1 MKQNPTDD
9 AKRSRKAY
17 TAQCAFAY
25 CMTLLISD
33 AYLAKLLTSMGISDV
48 MVGVIS
54 SVTALSCLFGL
65 TAIPFFRNRPD
76 VKTPVIIAQVAS
88 GCLFLL
94 TFLLPFLHLSR
105 ALNTVLV
112 FLCIGGG
119 YFALQATSS
128 VYYAWANAHV
138 DKDRRARFSAVKE
151 MISLFIGIFFTLGI
165 GFLFDGM
172 EAKGN
177 LHGAFLMI
185 ALVMLALNG
194 MSLICLLLIA
204 PKRLSSGRAD
214 NGRVKQIMKRVLRNR
229 NLRRVFILTILYNIG
244 NYLTV
249 GFLGTYK
256 TNDLL
261 MNVGTV
267 QLINMAGNV
276 VRMALSVPFG
286 AYSDKRSYAK
296 GYCLALALAALSF
309 LACGFATPERKWC
322 IIVFTVLNCVSLA
335 GTNQNSFN
343 MCYSY
348 VPEQDLVPAMAIGTG
363 ISGLFGFL
371 ASLGGS
377 RILSLIERNGNRFLG
392 FPLYGQQVLSFC
404 SFLIMTAALLFGRL
418 VVAKQSV
425 MRQ

>member
-33 AYLAKLLTSMGISDV
+33 AYLAKLLSGMGISDV

-151 MISLFIGIFFTLGI
+151 MISLFIGIFSRWGSASCLTEWRQRGI
-165 GFLFDGM
+165 
-172 EAKGN
+172 
-177 LHGAFLMI
+177 
-185 ALVMLALNG
+185 
-194 MSLICLLLIA
+194 CT
-204 PKRLSSGRAD
+204 GR
-214 NGRVKQIMKRVLRNR
+214 
-229 NLRRVFILTILYNIG
+229 F
-244 NYLTV
+244 
-249 GFLGTYK
+249 
-256 TNDLL
+256 
-261 MNVGTV
+261 
-267 QLINMAGNV
+267 
-276 VRMALSVPFG
+276 
-286 AYSDKRSYAK
+286 
-296 GYCLALALAALSF
+296 
-309 LACGFATPERKWC
+309 
-322 IIVFTVLNCVSLA
+322 
-335 GTNQNSFN
+335 
-343 MCYSY
+343 
-348 VPEQDLVPAMAIGTG
+348 
-363 ISGLFGFL
+363 
-371 ASLGGS
+371 
-377 RILSLIERNGNRFLG
+377 
-392 FPLYGQQVLSFC
+392 
-404 SFLIMTAALLFGRL
+404 
-418 VVAKQSV
+418 
-425 MRQ
+425 